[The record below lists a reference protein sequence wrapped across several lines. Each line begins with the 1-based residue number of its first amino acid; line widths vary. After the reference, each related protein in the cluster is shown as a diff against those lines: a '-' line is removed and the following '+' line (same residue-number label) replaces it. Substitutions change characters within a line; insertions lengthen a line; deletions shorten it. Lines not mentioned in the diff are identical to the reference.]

1 MIVKKSTFT
10 AIVGTALILSGCRM
24 GVPIHVWQ
32 PPSLQSTVGQS
43 VAVAQVS
50 GPAQTAEAI
59 GNRVVAD
66 APTDR
71 GRATKMVH
79 ASELQP
85 KTQIQLVN
93 FVDEQPSDV
102 ALAAVARREGFDY
115 MLHGRVLE
123 VSDPTGGEGKQNR
136 LALSWRLVSLT
147 DRPSASGSPVV
158 VDSDSAIK
166 RYPDLSLLTDPH
178 EVLAAAAVR
187 ETFGLFTP
195 TVARDRVRLAI
206 PYLLPGSKKVR
217 EGNLAALNGQWGKAR
232 DIWSEVVDSHPAQVA
247 ALHNLAIAEAA
258 AQNFSRAPSRLA
270 RKAIRRQPTRLH
282 QETMVWIELKQ
293 RDYHESF
300 NLPDPP
306 EGWFVTK

>member
-1 MIVKKSTFT
+1 MIVKSSINTVLGCSVLML
-10 AIVGTALILSGCRM
+10 AGCRM

-32 PPSLQSTVGQS
+32 PPLLQSTVGKS

-50 GPAQTAEAI
+50 GPENIAEAI
-59 GNRVVAD
+59 GNGMVTD
-66 APTDR
+66 APSDS
-71 GRATKMVH
+71 GRATRMVG

-123 VSDPTGGEGKQNR
+123 VSDPTGGDENENR
-136 LALSWRLVSLT
+136 LALSWRLVSLSGE
-147 DRPSASGSPVV
+147 PSASGKPVV
-158 VDSDSAIK
+158 IDRDSAIE
-166 RYPDLSLLTDPH
+166 RYPELSLLTDPS
-178 EVLAAAAVR
+178 ELIAAAAVR
-187 ETFGLFTP
+187 ETFELFTP
-195 TVARDRVRLAI
+195 TVTRDRVRLAI

-217 EGNLAALNGQWGKAR
+217 DGNIAALNGQWGKAKR
-232 DIWSEVVDSHPAQVA
+232 IWSDVVEGNPTQVA

-258 AQNFSRAPSRLA
+258 SQNFTRAKQLA

-282 QETMVWIELKQ
+282 QETMVWIELRQ
-293 RDYHESF
+293 RDYHRSF